1 MACPSTYGD
10 TTYICPDATGST
22 SRNPLSDASIG
33 ISSSSSGPTSATIL
47 FSVTGITKYT
57 PSNSECPGNSPA
69 YIPIVTTIM
78 SKIGEYSLDT
88 NSPTYNYRETDG
100 LLKSTTLTGG
110 TTGYP
115 NGLIKDLNICIRD
128 KLPSDFTNA
137 SIDKCNVDDT
147 VFIQGVQ
154 YEYAYYYARYLYAI
168 QKMSAALQCTDSMFG
183 TYNRRDA
190 IKKYTEAAIILNM
203 MVNDII
209 YTMDQI
215 SQARTNEDISTLTTK
230 LNAADR
236 GLAEQ
241 SMKLQKQRELL
252 MSSGQNKMLLHKEM
266 ETYSRQKARY
276 HNNMLMLYSFLNI
289 TALGLLFY
297 VYRST

>member
-1 MACPSTYGD
+1 
-10 TTYICPDATGST
+10 
-22 SRNPLSDASIG
+22 
-33 ISSSSSGPTSATIL
+33 
-47 FSVTGITKYT
+47 
-57 PSNSECPGNSPA
+57 
-69 YIPIVTTIM
+69 M

-88 NSPTYNYRETDG
+88 NSPAYNYRDTDG

-115 NGLIKDLNICIRD
+115 NGLISDLNICIRN
-128 KLPSDFTNA
+128 KLPSEFTTA
-137 SIDKCNVDDT
+137 SIDKCNLDDT
-147 VFIQGVQ
+147 VFIRGVQ

-168 QKMSAALQCTDSMFG
+168 QKLSAGLQCSEAKFG
-183 TYNRRDA
+183 NYDRKDA
-190 IKKYTEAAIILNM
+190 IKRYTEAAIILNM

-215 SQARTNEDISTLTTK
+215 SQARTNEDISTLTTT

-241 SMKLQKQRELL
+241 GMKLQKQRQLL

-266 ETYSRQKARY
+266 ETYSRQKASY